1 MEEPVTRRWLPTLL
15 LLTACGGTPPPRP
28 PEPFTP
34 PEPESVQLPEPRKGE
49 LPTKDD
55 AVQVQAQLPNKL
67 TTLQLKP
74 VPSNA
79 TTAEIVLGIA
89 VGTENGKQGLCDL
102 ALALLLTNGDATKG
116 RPGLLTSITELGGSI
131 AAERGLLSTWLTI
144 RLPADRWQQGLKA
157 LAQALV
163 EPPPGRAQLE
173 RLQRESLADAVAAV
187 QKDTAHLLAQ
197 RLMLGDADT
206 VDHLTSLRDRDAG
219 EALLFQAR
227 NFRPEATVLALRVQ
241 GEPMA
246 IAAAV
251 AANFASWNPAP
262 ITPDPNSGPNGR
274 QMKSGLYWLPG
285 DGPSQVTMVFAQPNP
300 FQPDAVA
307 HSVLL
312 NCLTMDGIGGRLE
325 HLLHNADIRDLTWTT
340 DFMGF
345 GESSALLLS
354 TTTTSD
360 RAARIWQLAQS
371 ARRSLRELPPT
382 DSELELARA
391 RARLTLR
398 RAETEPGTSL
408 RMIVTRALN
417 RQSEAKLQEMLLEL
431 EQRGGLDPK
440 SLMSLQQLPMAM
452 IVIGGQPPTTPIADL
467 KTIELLPPN
476 LVAQVT
482 PARSEELIQK
492 ATNWL
497 DKSVEAVGGRDR
509 LLQLKGF
516 QTEARLEAEQ
526 APPVDEVVQW
536 SIDGTARRKRTVLG
550 TVVETDLTDKAWVES
565 SGDKKTQL
573 TPTEARWQ
581 LSEIERHP
589 LAILSAYVRGT
600 LKFRLL
606 ADRVLDGRNYLVL
619 EATGERFD
627 RLRLAI
633 DRQSGLIR
641 TVETWTTS
649 PQGTPTAFVDTWTDH
664 RSIDGLR
671 FPFRRVTVV
680 DDNASRRVTN
690 FSKIAARFE

>member
-1 MEEPVTRRWLPTLL
+1 MTRRWLPTLL

-55 AVQVQAQLPNKL
+55 AVLVQAQLPNKL
-67 TTLQLKP
+67 TTLLLKP
-74 VPSNA
+74 VPSNT
-79 TTAEIVLGIA
+79 TTAEIVLGLA
-89 VGTENGKQGLCDL
+89 VGTDTGKQGLCDL
-102 ALALLLTNGDATKG
+102 ALALLLTNGDATQG

-131 AAERGLLSTWLTI
+131 AAERGLRSTWITI
-144 RLPADRWQQGLKA
+144 RLPADRWQKGLAA

-163 EPPPGRAQLE
+163 EPPPGRVQLE
-173 RLQRESLADAVAAV
+173 RLQRESIADAVQAV
-187 QKDTAHLLAQ
+187 QKDTAHMMAQ
-197 RLMLGDADT
+197 RLMLGDAGT

-227 NFRPEATVLALRVQ
+227 NFRPETTVLALRLQ

-246 IAAAV
+246 VAAAV
-251 AANFASWNPAP
+251 AANFGKWNPAP
-262 ITPDPNSGPNGR
+262 ISPDPNVGPNGR
-274 QMKSGLYWLPG
+274 QMATALYWLPG
-285 DGPSQVTMVFAQPNP
+285 DGPSQLTLVFAQPNP
-300 FQPDAVA
+300 FQPDAIA

-354 TTTTSD
+354 TTTSAD
-360 RAARIWQLAQS
+360 RAARIWQLAQN

-408 RMIVTRALN
+408 RTIVTRALN

-431 EQRGGLDPK
+431 EQRGGLEPK

-452 IVIGGQPPTTPIADL
+452 IVIGGQPPAAIADL
-467 KTIELLPPN
+467 KTVELLPPN

-492 ATNWL
+492 AASWL
-497 DKSVEAVGGRDR
+497 DKSLEAVGGRDR

-516 QTEARLEAEQ
+516 QTEARVEAEQ

-536 SIDGTARRKRTVLG
+536 SIDGSARRKRTVLG

-573 TPTEARWQ
+573 TPMEARWQ

-589 LAILSAYVRGT
+589 LAILSAYARGA

-606 ADRVLDGRNYLVL
+606 ADRTFEGRNYLVL

-627 RLRLAI
+627 RLRLSI
-633 DRQSGLIR
+633 DRQSCLIR

-649 PQGTPTAFVDTWTDH
+649 PQGTPTSFVDTWSDH
-664 RSIDGLR
+664 RSVDGLR

-680 DDNASRRVTN
+680 DDSASRRVTN
-690 FSKIAARFE
+690 FSKITARIE